1 MAWADSASGFDAMP
15 IVFADLAQTCA
26 PTLPIETIAAVASIE
41 SGFSPLAIRIN
52 TGYPLTDQPQTK
64 AEAVEL
70 ATMLVEQG
78 QNLDLG
84 LGGLNSSELGR
95 LGLTVSDAFE
105 PCLNIKGTATLLNNY
120 YQLAINAGASASTA
134 EVAMLRSYYGQG
146 DTSTGQMVGYDRR
159 IANEKTRLLPKL
171 RSLILR
177 EGKSQPLPTR
187 ELTVANSET
196 SDTAMPR
203 RAPTASAGN
212 AWVAAKP
219 AAQQWDVFNPGRKSS
234 VLVFSNQ

>member
-1 MAWADSASGFDAMP
+1 MAWADNASGTDAMP

-26 PTLPIETIAAVASIE
+26 PTLAIETIAAVTSIE
-41 SGFSPLAIRIN
+41 SAFSPLAIRIN

-64 AEAVEL
+64 AEAIEL

-84 LGGLNSSELGR
+84 LGGLNSSELRR

-105 PCLNIKGTATLLNNY
+105 PCLNIKATATLLNNY
-120 YQLAINAGASASTA
+120 YQLAINAGASASNA

-146 DTSTGQMVGYDRR
+146 DASIGQMVGYERR
-159 IANEKTRLLPKL
+159 IAEEKKRLAPKL

-177 EGKSQPLPTR
+177 EGRGQPLPTR
-187 ELTVANSET
+187 ELTVANTET
-196 SDTAMPR
+196 SDTAIKRP
-203 RAPTASAGN
+203 APTASAGSLWI
-212 AWVAAKP
+212 ATMP
-219 AAQQWDVFNPGRKSS
+219 AAQQWDVFDPGRKSS